1 MFTLNE
7 FLTDEDKMAIGVG
20 DKLPAG
26 EFTLLGAE
34 GPTSLSVEEISKGKK
49 IIVFGLPGAYTSTCT
64 TQHMPSFV
72 ERADELRAKG
82 VDGIYCLAT
91 NDVFVMQSW
100 AEETG
105 ATGADITMLSDGS
118 SDFIRAI
125 GLEFSAPPVGFVDR
139 CKRFAAIV
147 EDGTVTAIGID
158 ENPGE
163 CSLSSGLS
171 ILDQL

>member
-1 MFTLNE
+1 
-7 FLTDEDKMAIGVG
+7 MAIGVG

-26 EFTLLGAE
+26 EFTLLGAD

-49 IIVFGLPGAYTSTCT
+49 IILFGLPGAYTGTCT
-64 TQHMPSFV
+64 TKHMPSFV

-82 VDGIYCLAT
+82 IDGIYCLAT

-100 AEETG
+100 GE
-105 ATGADITMLSDGS
+105 ATGALEAGITMLTDGP
-118 SDFIRAI
+118 SDFVKAI
-125 GLEFSAPPVGFVDR
+125 GMNFNAPPVGFVDR

-147 EDGTVTAIGID
+147 DDGTLTAIGID